1 MDSAKTPLSRYQK
14 QLLLFLSVATFF
26 EGYDFL
32 ALAQI
37 LPNLRQDMGLDKGD
51 AGWLLMV
58 VNFGAVLSYLLVR
71 LADRWG
77 RRRTLTVTIAGYTLF
92 TFLSGLAPEIISF
105 ALLQLV
111 ARTFLLAEFA
121 ISMVYAAEEFPADR
135 RGMAIGVVS
144 ACSSL
149 GAIVCAAVVPVL
161 LRLPYGWRT
170 VYFVGIVPLVL
181 LALARRNIRET
192 KRFDE
197 QGRIAP
203 NRSLFH
209 IWKTPYRKRVIKLAL
224 IWGAT
229 YAYTQ
234 NAVFFWKDFAVTERG
249 FSDAQ
254 VGLSITLAALLS
266 VPMVFA
272 VGPFLDRVG
281 RKRGA
286 VVIFGLNAIGVL
298 GSFTLG
304 AKWALTA
311 ALVFSVFGVSAV
323 LPVLNMFNTEL
334 FPTHLRGDAMAWA
347 NNLLGRITY
356 VASPAVIGAWARDVG
371 WSQAVS
377 ATAVFPVLALV
388 LILVL
393 LPETRAREL
402 EDTAAL

>member
-1 MDSAKTPLSRYQK
+1 MESRKKPLSRYQK

-37 LPNLRQDMGLDKGD
+37 LPNLRQDMGLDKAD

-58 VNFGAVLSYLLVR
+58 INVGAVLSYLLVR
-71 LADRWG
+71 QADRWG

-92 TFLSGLAPEIISF
+92 TFLSGLAPDVMSF
-105 ALLQLV
+105 AIVQLV
-111 ARTFLLAEFA
+111 ARTFLLAEWA

-149 GAIVCAAVVPVL
+149 GAIVCAGVVPAL
-161 LRLPYGWRT
+161 LRLPWGWRS
-170 VYFVGIVPLVL
+170 VYFVGIIPLVL
-181 LALARRNIRET
+181 LAFARRNLRET
-192 KRFDE
+192 RRFHE
-197 QGRIAP
+197 QAPSGRA
-203 NRSLFH
+203 RSIFH
-209 IWKTPYRKRVIKLAL
+209 IWTTPYRKRVIQLAL

-229 YAYTQ
+229 YACTQ

-266 VPMVFA
+266 VPLVFA
-272 VGPFLDRVG
+272 VGPFVDRVG

-286 VVIFGLNAIGVL
+286 VIIFGLNAVGVL
-298 GSFTLG
+298 GSFTLH
-304 AKWALTA
+304 AQWSLTA
-311 ALVFSVFGVSAV
+311 ALVLSVFGVSAV

-356 VASPAVIGAWARDVG
+356 VISPAVVGLVARDLS
-371 WSQAVS
+371 WSTAVS
-377 ATAVFPVLALV
+377 ATAVFPVIAVV
-388 LILVL
+388 LILIL
-393 LPETRAREL
+393 LPETRGREL

>member
-1 MDSAKTPLSRYQK
+1 MDSPKTPLSRYQK
-14 QLLLFLSVATFF
+14 QLLVFLSVATFF

-37 LPNLRQDMGLDKGD
+37 LPNLRQDMGLDKSD
-51 AGWLLMV
+51 AGLLLMV
-58 VNFGAVLSYLLVR
+58 VNIGAVLSYVLVR

-77 RRRTLTVTIAGYTLF
+77 RRRMLTITIAGYTLF
-92 TFLSGLAPEIISF
+92 TFLSGLAPEVISF

-149 GAIVCAAVVPVL
+149 GAIVCAGVVPAL
-161 LRLPYGWRT
+161 LQLPHGWRT
-170 VYFVGIVPLVL
+170 VYFVGIIPLVL
-181 LALARRNIRET
+181 LALARRNLRET
-192 KRFDE
+192 RRFHE
-197 QGRIAP
+197 HARAAP
-203 NRSLFH
+203 KRSLFH
-209 IWKTPYRKRVIKLAL
+209 IWTTPYRKRVIHLAL

-229 YAYTQ
+229 YACTQ

-272 VGPFLDRVG
+272 VGPFVDRVG

-286 VVIFGLNAIGVL
+286 VVIFGLGAIGVV

-304 AKWALTA
+304 AKWALTG
-311 ALVFSVFGVSAV
+311 ALVFSMFGVSAV

-334 FPTHLRGDAMAWA
+334 FPTHLRGAAMAWA

-356 VASPAVIGAWARDVG
+356 VVSPAVVGAWASDVG
-371 WSQAVS
+371 WSRAVS
-377 ATAVFPVLALV
+377 TTAVFPVVAV
-388 LILVL
+388 ALILVL

-402 EDTAAL
+402 EDTASL

>member
-1 MDSAKTPLSRYQK
+1 MDSPKTPLSRYQK
-14 QLLLFLSVATFF
+14 QLLAFLSVATFF

-71 LADRWG
+71 MADRWG
-77 RRRTLTVTIAGYTLF
+77 RRRMLTVTIAGYTLF
-92 TFLSGLAPEIISF
+92 TFLSGLAPEVISF
-105 ALLQLV
+105 AILQLV
-111 ARTFLLAEFA
+111 ARTFLLAEWA

-149 GAIVCAAVVPVL
+149 GAIVCAGVVPFL

-181 LALARRNIRET
+181 LAFARRNLRET

-197 QGRIAP
+197 QARVGP
-203 NRSLFH
+203 KRSLFH
-209 IWKTPYRKRVIKLAL
+209 IWTTPYRKRVIQLAL

-229 YAYTQ
+229 YACTQ

-272 VGPFLDRVG
+272 VGPFVDRVG

-304 AKWALTA
+304 TKWALTG

-356 VASPAVIGAWARDVG
+356 VVSPAVVGVVARDVG
-371 WSQAVS
+371 WSRAVS
-377 ATAVFPVLALV
+377 ATAVFPVLAVV